1 VVNVLKAALKIVLI
15 AQMPILASNVY
26 QDTLYLLKIQLLYA
40 LLALLH
46 AEYVP
51 KASLQPVYHVE
62 LDSIC
67 QLANVLN
74 VDKIVMFVF
83 QIPLVLL
90 VQRDT
95 I

>member
-1 VVNVLKAALKIVLI
+1 MVNVLKAALKIVLI
-15 AQMPILASNVY
+15 AQMPILALNVY
-26 QDTLYLLKIQLLYA
+26 PDTPYLLKIQLLYA

-46 AEYVP
+46 VEHVP